1 MADFRKCYVTA
12 DSPSECKLQVD
23 DYLECL
29 HHTKELERAHVLQEH
44 LIKRQAEESRQA
56 REAAKKGG
64 LAGPRLGLIDLDAEP
79 KADAKE
85 SKAEA

>member
-1 MADFRKCYVTA
+1 MPAPHEGGLYYVLLTF
-12 DSPSECKLQVD
+12 Q
-23 DYLECL
+23 
-29 HHTKELERAHVLQEH
+29 LERAHVLQEH

-79 KADAKE
+79 KAEAKE